1 MNRELFISVRR
12 KELEL
17 KIKMRKRL
25 FGLVLLFSAVILA
38 PGQTIADE
46 PSRVVIMPF
55 NIHADRDLS
64 FLKEGIVDMLT
75 SRLSWEDRVVVV
87 GRKATDQALKNVS
100 GPLNEEIARAIATSL
115 QADYILFG
123 SLTIFGNSVSLD
135 GKMVDVHQKR
145 PTLNFFKQGNE
156 IDEVIPQINLF
167 ATEIKERVF
176 GRPVAA
182 RPRPPKGPE
191 RPALYAHPESLL
203 AGKSSDQ
210 AKVSSFKPAPGAA
223 GGFAES
229 ADTLATDITPPGFW
243 KSHNFNFAINGVA
256 LGDVD
261 GDGKT
266 EVVFISKQR
275 VYVHRFENQ
284 RLFQIWEKAAKRHG
298 RLIAVDVADVNAN
311 GRAEIFV
318 TSLKGGGDR
327 LDSFVLEWNGN
338 SFQPLSEGDS
348 WYYRVINLP
357 DRGRVLLGQKRTM
370 DEAFVP
376 GVYQLAWRN
385 GQYAPQERLTLPKG
399 INIFGFGVGD
409 VMNNGR
415 QMIVAFDEGDHLRI
429 FSRSGEEKWKSGE
442 RYGGSMNYVESW
454 SKNEDVPDRLY
465 LPQRIY
471 VHDFD
476 GDGKQ
481 EVVVASNEGT
491 LGRLFARLRRFT
503 SGYMAS
509 LSWSSLGLVLNR
521 QTPKLSGYVS
531 DFAIGDFDND
541 GTHEVVVAH
550 VGKGG
555 IPLISRAKSSI
566 VGYEMP
572 QPLSSASGISISMV
586 SRSVANHF

>member
-1 MNRELFISVRR
+1 M
-12 KELEL
+12 

-586 SRSVANHF
+586 SRSLANHF